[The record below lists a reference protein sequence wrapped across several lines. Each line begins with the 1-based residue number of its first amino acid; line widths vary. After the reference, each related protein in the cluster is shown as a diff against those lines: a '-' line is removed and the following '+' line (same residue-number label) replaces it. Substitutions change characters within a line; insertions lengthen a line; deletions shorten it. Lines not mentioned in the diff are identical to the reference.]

1 MTALERPRAIIF
13 DWDNTL
19 VDSWPTIHD
28 ALGTMFAAM
37 GLPAWTLEDTKA
49 RVRNSLRD
57 TFPAMFGARWEEA
70 RRLYLDA
77 FRASHI
83 ERLAVLPGVA
93 ELLDRLLAEGI
104 YLAVVSNKTGALLRA
119 EAAHLGWGRYFPQF
133 VGAGDAMADKPDA
146 APVLLALAGS
156 GVAPGPQVWFVGDT
170 AVDMHC
176 ALNSGCVPVL
186 LGVPAPSTEEFA
198 IHKPALVF
206 ADCDSLFLRILTL

>member
-1 MTALERPRAIIF
+1 MTTMERPRAIIF

-28 ALGTMFAAM
+28 ALCTMFAAM
-37 GLPAWTLEDTKA
+37 GMPAWTLEDTKA

-77 FRASHI
+77 FRACHI

-93 ELLDRLLAEGI
+93 ELLDRLVAEEI
-104 YLAVVSNKTGALLRA
+104 YLGVVSNKTGALLRP
-119 EAAHLGWGRYFPQF
+119 EVTHLGWDPYFPN
-133 VGAGDAMADKPDA
+133 VIGAGDASADKPDG

-156 GVAPGPQVWFVGDT
+156 GIVPGARVWFVGDT

-176 ALNSGCVPVL
+176 AINSGCVPVL
-186 LGVPAPSTEEFA
+186 LGVPEPSEEEFA
-198 IHKPALVF
+198 NHRPALVF
-206 ADCDSLFLRILTL
+206 NDCAGLFLHIRTL